1 MTFPDATACAGS
13 RVRTLRPARRATVNV
28 ALFLAGGAIYYLG
41 YKLSLP
47 TRCLT
52 TVWALMTTAD
62 DAIGWVFYPLLGATV
77 YLIALVG
84 RHAMA
89 RLGRTQRLGADVGK
103 YAVIEWVA
111 PLLGLLGTVTAL
123 ASAMKGLDLSMGVSD
138 AMAALNLKVGQ
149 ALNSTIYGVSLAI
162 VAGLLRSMSDGRKG
176 GVSE

>member
-1 MTFPDATACAGS
+1 MTSWDVTACTRPRARGQRPS
-13 RVRTLRPARRATVNV
+13 RKVLGNV

-47 TRCLT
+47 TKCLT
-52 TVWALMTTAD
+52 AVWALMTTAD